1 MSTNYIWC
9 MCGLMVSNTIIF
21 AMREERERE
30 REMTNALVG
39 IHRGES
45 FHLKAIAS
53 SQEWALCESFQ

>member
-1 MSTNYIWC
+1 

-53 SQEWALCESFQ
+53 SQE

>member
-1 MSTNYIWC
+1 M
-9 MCGLMVSNTIIF
+9 MVSNTIIF
-21 AMREERERE
+21 AMREERE

-53 SQEWALCESFQ
+53 S